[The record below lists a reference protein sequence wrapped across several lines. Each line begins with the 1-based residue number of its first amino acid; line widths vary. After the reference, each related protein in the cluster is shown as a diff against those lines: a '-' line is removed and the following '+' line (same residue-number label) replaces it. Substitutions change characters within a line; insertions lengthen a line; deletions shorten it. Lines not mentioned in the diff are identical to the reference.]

1 MLQKREIST
10 RMLDHLAPMQTLP
23 ITSLWGL
30 SDVVS
35 VAVLDKVLWSGLLGP
50 VIQLTYI
57 FEHEVVIALTSD
69 IREACLSAVE
79 RKLPSPERL
88 KGVAPKHHL
97 VDGIGVHPALLTG
110 NVVEHYRHHYM

>member
-1 MLQKREIST
+1 MLG
-10 RMLDHLAPMQTLP
+10 HLARMQALP

-35 VAVLDKVLWSGLLGP
+35 VAVLDKILWSSLLGP
-50 VIQLTYI
+50 VIQLTYV
-57 FEHEVVIALTSD
+57 FEHDVVIALTSD
-69 IREACLSAVE
+69 IREACLPAVE

-97 VDGIGVHPALLTG
+97 VDGISVDPALLTG
-110 NVVEHYRHHYM
+110 NGVQYYRHH